1 MDQLHGVLLFRNFC
15 SFSTSEKVI
24 CSKLFKL
31 ATDPKKMNAD
41 PQPWFLLIFRYVNL
55 FSELESNPAFIIL
68 AIYSY
73 STDRYL
79 DLPSTEE
86 TVVQSH
92 SCLHGVLVGELHVGK
107 PLGVAI
113 ELIAQDG
120 HSEHKQKHESNRDE
134 PVSIAAILLSTLC

>member
-55 FSELESNPAFIIL
+55 FSELESGAGIIL
-68 AIYSY
+68 AIHSY

-134 PVSIAAILLSTLC
+134 PVSIAAILLSTLG

>member
-1 MDQLHGVLLFRNFC
+1 
-15 SFSTSEKVI
+15 
-24 CSKLFKL
+24 
-31 ATDPKKMNAD
+31 MNAD

-68 AIYSY
+68 AIHSY